1 MIKSPTSCAT
11 SCCKQLFVSKLCL
24 LSSSILLKKLP
35 STWANHSA
43 ESPDQYGGSL
53 TLNTIT
59 SWPGTAWYPSGV
71 VGVRGIRLSWQWFL
85 SHCVPQREIFPSLI
99 PIVRCTTNSHLVQ
112 IISRVGVQRSGWRMS
127 FDLCVPH
134 ALLMFDACRIVEFG
148 TNWLG
153 TYCCCYQTTCIFIF
167 KHPRL

>member
-53 TLNTIT
+53 TLNAIT

-85 SHCVPQREIFPSLI
+85 SHCVPQREICLSFPDSHSKVYHQFPSCPNNLSCWGTKKWLKDV
-99 PIVRCTTNSHLVQ
+99 VRPLCSTCAPYVWCMQDCWIWHQLTWDILLLLPDYMYIHL
-112 IISRVGVQRSGWRMS
+112 
-127 FDLCVPH
+127 
-134 ALLMFDACRIVEFG
+134 
-148 TNWLG
+148 
-153 TYCCCYQTTCIFIF
+153 
-167 KHPRL
+167 